1 MKKELMNKT
10 EEKLFKYYND
20 KKKIHKLERMSEDLE
35 EQIKKID
42 NQIRNVHNYITLD
55 TDLPAV
61 GTGERVQ
68 TSISSSSYME
78 REMENEVTKLEN
90 RKVEKIKEK
99 INLENKIMD
108 IQSFIRSME
117 TNLEYLSEEDKR
129 LIEFIYGS
137 KKKVPYVAD
146 KLNMSV
152 CTCYRRKDDILINI
166 SQFMWIF
173 EKEEEIK
180 AV

>member
-1 MKKELMNKT
+1 MEKDSLKRT
-10 EEKLFKYYND
+10 EEELIKYYEEKN
-20 KKKIHKLERMSEDLE
+20 KIHKLIRRVEDLE
-35 EQIKKID
+35 EQILKID

-129 LIEFIYGS
+129 LVEFLYGE
-137 KKKVPYVAD
+137 KMKVPYVAMR
-146 KLNMSV
+146 LNQAQA
-152 CTCYRRKDDILINI
+152 TCYRRKEDVLENI
-166 SQFMWIF
+166 ADLMWIF
-173 EKEEEIK
+173 ESEEEK
-180 AV
+180 QAV

>member
-1 MKKELMNKT
+1 MEKELMDKT

-35 EQIKKID
+35 KQIKKID

-68 TSISSSSYME
+68 TSRSGSSYME
-78 REMENEVTKLEN
+78 KQMEEEVTKLEK
-90 RKVEKIKEK
+90 RKVDKIKEK

-117 TNLEYLSEEDKR
+117 TNLEYLSEEDRK
-129 LIEFIYGS
+129 LIDYVYGD
-137 KKKVPYVAD
+137 KMKIPYVATRMNSAQAT
-146 KLNMSV
+146 L
-152 CTCYRRKDDILINI
+152 YRRHDAVLNNI
-166 SQFMWIF
+166 GELMWMF
-173 EKEEEIK
+173 ESIDKEVI
-180 AV
+180 

>member
-1 MKKELMNKT
+1 MEKELMNKT

-129 LIEFIYGS
+129 LVEFLYGE
-137 KKKVPYVAD
+137 KMKVPYVAMR
-146 KLNMSV
+146 LNQAQA
-152 CTCYRRKDDILINI
+152 TCYRRKEDVLENI
-166 SQFMWIF
+166 ADLMWIF
-173 EKEEEIK
+173 ESEEEK
-180 AV
+180 QAV

>member
-1 MKKELMNKT
+1 MEKDSLKRT

-78 REMENEVTKLEN
+78 REMENEVTKLEK
-90 RKVEKIKEK
+90 RKVQKIKEK
-99 INLENKIMD
+99 ISIENNISD

-129 LIEFIYGS
+129 LVEFLYGE
-137 KKKVPYVAD
+137 KMKVPYVAMI
-146 KLNMSV
+146 LNQAQA
-152 CTCYRRKDDILINI
+152 TCYRRKEDVLENI
-166 SQFMWIF
+166 ADLMWIF
-173 EKEEEIK
+173 ESEEEK
-180 AV
+180 QAV

>member
-68 TSISSSSYME
+68 TSRSGSSYME
-78 REMENEVTKLEN
+78 KQMEEEVTKLEK
-90 RKVEKIKEK
+90 RKADKIKEK

-146 KLNMSV
+146 KLNMSL
-152 CTCYRRKDDILINI
+152 CACYRRKDDILINI

>member
-1 MKKELMNKT
+1 
-10 EEKLFKYYND
+10 
-20 KKKIHKLERMSEDLE
+20 
-35 EQIKKID
+35 
-42 NQIRNVHNYITLD
+42 
-55 TDLPAV
+55 
-61 GTGERVQ
+61 
-68 TSISSSSYME
+68 
-78 REMENEVTKLEN
+78 MENEVTKLEN

>member
-1 MKKELMNKT
+1 MEKDSLKRT
-10 EEKLFKYYND
+10 EEELIKYYEEKN
-20 KKKIHKLERMSEDLE
+20 KIHKLIRRVEDLE
-35 EQIKKID
+35 EQILKID

-146 KLNMSV
+146 KLNMSL
-152 CTCYRRKDDILINI
+152 CACYRRKDDILINI

-180 AV
+180 SV